1 MGGTLVPEPIVTER
15 LELVPL
21 SLAAMEALLD
31 GRRSEAAS
39 VSGVG
44 VPEGWPDEHDSRFLA
59 LRARQLRDNPERA
72 EWPVYAVV
80 LREPHRPMIGH
91 AGFHGPPGINSV
103 RADDGVE
110 FGYTV
115 FEAFRRRGYATEAA
129 QALLEWARGR
139 GIRHFV
145 LSVAPTN
152 DPSLAMVRRFGF
164 EQTGSQWDEEDGEE
178 LVFELTF

>member
-1 MGGTLVPEPIVTER
+1 MVTPPIATER

-21 SLAAMEALLD
+21 SLDAMDALIA

-39 VSGVG
+39 IAGVG
-44 VPEGWPDEHDSRFLA
+44 VPKGWPDNHDAGFLA
-59 LRARQLRDNPERA
+59 LRARQLRENPARA
-72 EWPVYAVV
+72 EWPVYAIA
-80 LREPHRPMIGH
+80 LRDAGRTMIGH
-91 AGFHGPPGINSV
+91 AGFHGPPGINSL
-103 RADDGVE
+103 RAEDAVE

-115 FEAFRRRGYATEAA
+115 FEPFRSRGYATETVG
-129 QALLEWARGR
+129 ALLEWARDER

-152 DPSLAMVRRFGF
+152 DPSLAIVRRFGF

-178 LVFELTF
+178 LVFELRI